1 MSFFYNHYN
10 KAMKEVLETDKQIIE
25 RLTREV
31 DELKEKKKKIEEL
44 LDDLGVQDNFDGFL
58 NFIKFIYGHKDEFM
72 EFVNIKKNNKN
83 IVEPIKIEEDPL
95 YIELKNSN
103 IEMKKQI
110 DILNSKDD
118 KIDNSLL
125 ESKIKE
131 ELDKQKTSFDKK
143 MEEQEL
149 KYNTLY
155 NNFNA
160 LKEDHVKNDIPSPS
174 SSTEK
179 KKSNKNR
186 KKEDLKNNDNGIIFL
201 PVDLNPVV
209 YYRKIVF
216 DKFNPYYFKS
226 NNKCYLSCCGQEYK
240 EKEISNVSNITCYK
254 CYKTYNLS
262 KERNNISNLYE
273 IINIILPKHKIE
285 NEEEIYKKIKCNNNH
300 CNYISKK
307 EIDLCY
313 DCKNAKECEIKE
325 YPIPDVDEEGYETKL
340 ALAGKTHNT
349 IEYVTDI
356 YYKARKEGLVK
367 SDFKSLIK
375 YIKENNLMNEK
386 QTNIIRNKIIR
397 CYYINKLYNEDKYK
411 DIQSFIK
418 RISFSI
424 NSLSKLKDSA
434 FTKFLDDLN
443 DRLDKELE
451 TNNNKDVN
459 NEESSF
465 PCKNSSCN
473 EYINMEGIF
482 CNDCKPYVRICIG
495 CDEDFSDEF
504 TDDKKCLYC
513 RDE

>member
-1 MSFFYNHYN
+1 MSIRSDKRKGIISNHQNCINQMDSLYI
-10 KAMKEVLETDKQIIE
+10 KLEEKENEINSLKSIITTFEEKFESLEKENI
-25 RLTREV
+25 
-31 DELKEKKKKIEEL
+31 ELKEKQDTIEKLIDGIGFNYEK
-44 LDDLGVQDNFDGFL
+44 DNFLEFL
-58 NFIKFIYGHKDEFM
+58 KFLYKNKDEFM

-83 IVEPIKIEEDPL
+83 IVELIKVEEDPL

-103 IEMKKQI
+103 IEMQKQI
-110 DILNSKDD
+110 DIFNSEYN
-118 KIDNSLL
+118 KI
-125 ESKIKE
+125 
-131 ELDKQKTSFDKK
+131 
-143 MEEQEL
+143 
-149 KYNTLY
+149 
-155 NNFNA
+155 
-160 LKEDHVKNDIPSPS
+160 DIPSPS

-179 KKSNKNR
+179 KKINKNS
-186 KKEDLKNNDNGIIFL
+186 KKEDLKINDNGIIFL
-201 PVDLNPVV
+201 PLDLNTVV
-209 YYRKIVF
+209 YYRKIGL
-216 DKFNPYYFKS
+216 DKFNPYYFRNK
-226 NNKCYLSCCGQEYK
+226 NKCYLSCCGQEYN
-240 EKEISNVSNITCYK
+240 EKEISNVSNITCYN

-273 IINIILPKHKIE
+273 IINIILPEHKIE
-285 NEEEIYKKIKCNNNH
+285 NEDEIYNKIKCNNNL
-300 CNYISKK
+300 CKYISKK

-325 YPIPDVDEEGYETKL
+325 YPIPDVAEEGYETKL

-451 TNNNKDVN
+451 TNN
-459 NEESSF
+459 EESSF
-465 PCKNSSCN
+465 PCKNEC
-473 EYINMEGIF
+473 
-482 CNDCKPYVRICIG
+482 CC
-495 CDEDFSDEF
+495 EDVNTENTFSDKF
-504 TDDKKCLYC
+504 TNCKKCLDC
-513 RDE
+513 RSEEND